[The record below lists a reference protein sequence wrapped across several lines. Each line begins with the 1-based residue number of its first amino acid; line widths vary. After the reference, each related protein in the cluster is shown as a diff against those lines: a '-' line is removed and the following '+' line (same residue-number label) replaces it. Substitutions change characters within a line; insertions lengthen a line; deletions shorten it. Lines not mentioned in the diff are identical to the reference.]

1 MMADG
6 LTIFWN
12 KKSGMC
18 FCLEGGSIRGT
29 SRLGQPSDHLSWN
42 YGDIKLQALV
52 SLLLASDSH
61 VLVGV
66 NASTNIPSSKKKHS
80 KRPQE
85 ILPQRKLI
93 VSSFG

>member
-18 FCLEGGSIRGT
+18 FCFEGGSIRGT
-29 SRLGQPSDHLSWN
+29 SRLGQPSDHLPSN

-61 VLVGV
+61 VLAGV
-66 NASTNIPSSKKKHS
+66 NASTNILSGKKNTQNDPKKFTS
-80 KRPQE
+80 QKN
-85 ILPQRKLI
+85 
-93 VSSFG
+93 